1 MIEQDL
7 KNIWNKSAHSEHI
20 SIQTSRLIEEL
31 NAKMN
36 TVQKSIRI
44 RDLREISASVIGIII
59 FSFLLFEIPFPIT
72 RLSCILSI
80 LWFAYVIYKSLK
92 SKKQNTIS
100 NWSLSITE
108 QLERQK
114 TAMQEQVDFLD
125 SAAYWYAIPSF
136 VTNIVFILGL
146 GNPDDYDWVNSI
158 AENILPL
165 TINAKII
172 TLFGLS
178 VFYSLIIW
186 INKRAAAQ
194 DIKPLIGHIETLENQ
209 LK

>member
-36 TVQKSIRI
+36 NVQKSIRI